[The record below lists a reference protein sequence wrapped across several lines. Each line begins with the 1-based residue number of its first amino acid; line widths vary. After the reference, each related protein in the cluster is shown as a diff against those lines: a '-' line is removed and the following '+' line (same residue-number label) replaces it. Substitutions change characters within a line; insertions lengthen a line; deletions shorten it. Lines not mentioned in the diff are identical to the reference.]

1 MLQRR
6 RLKILDK
13 RRFFREA
20 MTELAG
26 SAYVSFEG
34 NLSSLSL
41 SKIRG
46 ASGEE
51 TSTLKRNTIWPK
63 QDFIVLPL
71 EAELTKEISSAIGGT
86 IPKAILHIQ
95 IEKRGKL
102 ELGIYDNFQ
111 HVGCGEALEAKF
123 LEQLQ
128 SDGIVKLNEVI

>member
-13 RRFFREA
+13 LRFLGEA
-20 MTELAG
+20 MKELAG
-26 SAYVSFEG
+26 GAYVSFEG
-34 NLSSLSL
+34 NLGSLSL
-41 SKIRG
+41 TKIKG

-51 TSTLKRNTIWPK
+51 TSALKRNTTWPK

-71 EAELTKEISSAIGGT
+71 EADLTKEISSAIGGT

-95 IEKRGKL
+95 IEKQGRL

-111 HVGCGEALEAKF
+111 HVGCGEALGIQF
-123 LEQLQ
+123 FEQLQ
-128 SDGIVKLNEVI
+128 SNGVVKLNETI